1 MTKSGAVQ
9 LQSELICGRTLEKI
23 KLYYCDTFELPLP
36 ENHRFPMAKYTL
48 LRQRIAAAPLSSDCQ
63 LIVPPAATDSE
74 ILLAHESQ
82 YLDRIKSGQLSPVE
96 IRRIGFPW
104 SQGMVERS
112 RRSTGATISAAR
124 SAVNDGLSANLAG
137 GTHHAFADSGQGYC
151 VFNDVCVAAKVIQQQ
166 HKSIERVMVVD
177 CDVHQGNGTSGI
189 VANDASV
196 FAFSVHCEENY
207 PFKKTDGD
215 LDIALPIG
223 AQDDEYLSNLRTGID
238 TAMSLFNPDFVF
250 YIAGADPFHGDRLG
264 KLGLTKSG
272 LRLRDELVINYFR
285 NLEIPVAIAMA
296 GGYAPNIEDIV
307 DIHFSTIE
315 VACQRFLKDKVGI

>member
-1 MTKSGAVQ
+1 M
-9 LQSELICGRTLEKI
+9 RPTLKKI

-48 LRQRIAAAPLSSDCQ
+48 LRQRIAADELSRDCQ
-63 LIVPPAATDSE
+63 LIVPPAATDGE
-74 ILLAHESQ
+74 ITLAHDGE
-82 YLDRIKSGQLSPVE
+82 YLDRIKSGQLSAVE

-124 SAVNDGLSANLAG
+124 SAVTDGLSANLAG
-137 GTHHAFADSGQGYC
+137 GTHHAFANSGQGYC

-166 HKSIERVMVVD
+166 QNSIERVMVVD

-189 VANDASV
+189 AATDPNL

-215 LDIALPIG
+215 LDIALPP
-223 AQDDEYLSNLRTGID
+223 QTRDDEYLSKLKTGIN
-238 TAMSLFNPDFVF
+238 TAMSRFNPDFVF
-250 YIAGADPFHGDRLG
+250 YIAGADPFQGDRIG
-264 KLGLTKSG
+264 KLCLTKSG

-285 NLEIPVAIAMA
+285 DLEIPVAIAMA
-296 GGYAPNIEDIV
+296 GGYAPDIDDIV
-307 DIHFSTIE
+307 DIHFATVQ